1 MKYNFFLFLWLFVSD
16 SFLSVFTKASF
27 CFGIIFNTSTLKAK
41 SSLLLKLCCSFK
53 FRRFFI
59 KGEKLSI
66 SLTSKLKF
74 SRYQKII
81 RTPFDKNKNSNNYS
95 IFFLSNWRLSF
106 HKNMKTTSKYHL
118 TFHYHIAK
126 GHRYIIVN

>member
-16 SFLSVFTKASF
+16 SFLPVFTKASF

-41 SSLLLKLCCSFK
+41 SSLLLKLCCSVK

-95 IFFLSNWRLSF
+95 IFFLSNWSLFSQEHENFFKISFNLPLS
-106 HKNMKTTSKYHL
+106 HCKGTQV
-118 TFHYHIAK
+118 HY
-126 GHRYIIVN
+126 R